1 MAHCLEITEDTLF
14 GVRLNILLIN
24 SGTEGLRRVFDGYV
38 PPPQLLR
45 FLNVKKYDIQR
56 LRQKRIINKS
66 QWDKLYP
73 AVGSPASKNFD
84 ISLLYVLLRNV
95 CGMPA
100 PATGWDA
107 KPSPMDHSIEAAVKM
122 IHWYRNECYGHAMM
136 VEVDESSF
144 NSSWKEISDAVKRL
158 GEDSSRVENLKAT
171 PLFASNCIERLAKF
185 DFSGEVL
192 SYASEH
198 HPGTREWVFSH
209 VENWFQDRTSDSRV
223 LIITGNAGMGK
234 SVIAAQLCS
243 KMKGRQLLGGMHFCQ
258 HNNQRRRKPA
268 LMLQSLARH
277 LCDNLPGF
285 KDILTGQLTSLN
297 TTDLSNMNVEEL
309 FTHVLQEPTN
319 MMADPEVNI
328 LLVVDALDE
337 CEYEGRNELLDV
349 IKTQFHKLPSWIKFV
364 ITGRPE
370 NEMVDKLAHLKPFI
384 LDRLDENNEKDIE
397 LFFEDSLKRLLPN
410 TKIEQNVRRFVS
422 QAEGLMLYAHFFIKF
437 VEDHKGTLTPTDVTD
452 IFPRGLTSVYE
463 GYFDRLQ
470 TDLGVGEGP
479 FFNFLSSLAAARS
492 PLPVTMTSR
501 ILGLCCDIEDSSSQ
515 FQKMSV
521 SISSLLPI
529 RDGCIDV
536 FHKSIVDW
544 LSCPELYGRHR
555 FTVDLT
561 RGDVVLSEECEKTYK
576 SIKGRRDVL
585 VDYTSEEKYALQH
598 GTYHLI
604 AFAQLDGSQKG
615 NLFRHACSLELL
627 YAKLQSKACDVFSV
641 IEELQSIRPVLKL
654 PSVDSKEVDDCITCL
669 RRHPYVLM
677 ENPKMIFQFLVNEA
691 KSEAISLEACAV
703 MQQTKY
709 QLPLR
714 LEVVNRTQTL
724 DPVITEFRCKTNV
737 NCCDVLNHG
746 ERSLLVC
753 GCAEGFIH
761 MFSLETGREL
771 WSCQGD
777 EIDIW
782 TTEEERCNYCV
793 FVPQHGAV
801 VHGRFD
807 KALTFGGESK
817 ELFPGNKHTFID
829 SCISQDRKKM
839 VTRQTHVTSN
849 LMVWKLDKG
858 ELLAV
863 LEQPIEGITC
873 CTFSVDE
880 QYIISGSFDKGV
892 SLWDMNVSGYNCQQN
907 AFSNKQPLMV
917 DCLAG
922 LEGNSQFV
930 IVNSLKK
937 QSLTF
942 CELVADAFESSVTR
956 NVNLGSAH
964 RSLGAS
970 SCGDCLYVCG
980 ESHHLH
986 CPGLPF
992 SVRIAPISKRTSWA
1006 YAKEVDS
1013 ERVLL
1018 RDRDTVYMCRTLE
1031 NTTSTEMTDRGV
1043 QAISFSADGGHVYVL
1058 SKEGMSVYEASSG
1071 RFLRGNPSIRA
1082 KSFALSPNE
1091 ESILIQTEDR
1101 FELWSC
1107 NLQQQVKSL
1116 EHPIT
1121 PQSFF
1126 GYVDNN
1132 LVLFLSRTGDIQV
1145 WNLNEL
1151 TLQEAKNTKRSLIE
1165 CCDIFVFSGKA
1176 NDNGVS
1182 HYLLLCCDRHGG
1194 LTLHDTA
1201 KAHIITRCVPK
1212 TQIVKCC
1219 KYSPDGRSIAT
1230 GHIDGSLQLWD
1241 GRLLEL
1247 KKRLSCDDSLLKG
1260 CGYLVQ
1266 DLGDVVATVSD
1277 SGTLS
1282 VWDAFPRLMNELG
1295 FMNFESNIRG
1305 IATSPVTAQV
1315 CVALE
1320 DKIVILNVH
1329 RPEFD

>member
-56 LRQKRIINKS
+56 LRKKRIINKS

-95 CGMPA
+95 CGMPT

-144 NSSWKEISDAVKRL
+144 DSSWKDISDAVKRL

-337 CEYEGRNELLDV
+337 CECEGRNELLDV

-515 FQKMSV
+515 FQKMSG

-544 LSCPELYGRHR
+544 LSCPELYGHHR

-561 RGDVVLSEECEKTYK
+561 RGNVVLSEECEKTYK

-585 VDYTSEEKYALQH
+585 VDYTSEARRE
-598 GTYHLI
+598 TS
-604 AFAQLDGSQKG
+604 FVM
-615 NLFRHACSLELL
+615 HA
-627 YAKLQSKACDVFSV
+627 AW
-641 IEELQSIRPVLKL
+641 
-654 PSVDSKEVDDCITCL
+654 
-669 RRHPYVLM
+669 
-677 ENPKMIFQFLVNEA
+677 
-691 KSEAISLEACAV
+691 
-703 MQQTKY
+703 
-709 QLPLR
+709 
-714 LEVVNRTQTL
+714 
-724 DPVITEFRCKTNV
+724 
-737 NCCDVLNHG
+737 NCY
-746 ERSLLVC
+746 
-753 GCAEGFIH
+753 
-761 MFSLETGREL
+761 MP
-771 WSCQGD
+771 
-777 EIDIW
+777 
-782 TTEEERCNYCV
+782 NY
-793 FVPQHGAV
+793 
-801 VHGRFD
+801 
-807 KALTFGGESK
+807 
-817 ELFPGNKHTFID
+817 
-829 SCISQDRKKM
+829 
-839 VTRQTHVTSN
+839 
-849 LMVWKLDKG
+849 
-858 ELLAV
+858 
-863 LEQPIEGITC
+863 
-873 CTFSVDE
+873 
-880 QYIISGSFDKGV
+880 
-892 SLWDMNVSGYNCQQN
+892 
-907 AFSNKQPLMV
+907 
-917 DCLAG
+917 
-922 LEGNSQFV
+922 
-930 IVNSLKK
+930 
-937 QSLTF
+937 
-942 CELVADAFESSVTR
+942 
-956 NVNLGSAH
+956 
-964 RSLGAS
+964 
-970 SCGDCLYVCG
+970 
-980 ESHHLH
+980 
-986 CPGLPF
+986 
-992 SVRIAPISKRTSWA
+992 
-1006 YAKEVDS
+1006 
-1013 ERVLL
+1013 
-1018 RDRDTVYMCRTLE
+1018 
-1031 NTTSTEMTDRGV
+1031 
-1043 QAISFSADGGHVYVL
+1043 
-1058 SKEGMSVYEASSG
+1058 
-1071 RFLRGNPSIRA
+1071 RA
-1082 KSFALSPNE
+1082 K
-1091 ESILIQTEDR
+1091 R
-1101 FELWSC
+1101 
-1107 NLQQQVKSL
+1107 
-1116 EHPIT
+1116 
-1121 PQSFF
+1121 
-1126 GYVDNN
+1126 
-1132 LVLFLSRTGDIQV
+1132 
-1145 WNLNEL
+1145 
-1151 TLQEAKNTKRSLIE
+1151 
-1165 CCDIFVFSGKA
+1165 
-1176 NDNGVS
+1176 
-1182 HYLLLCCDRHGG
+1182 
-1194 LTLHDTA
+1194 
-1201 KAHIITRCVPK
+1201 
-1212 TQIVKCC
+1212 
-1219 KYSPDGRSIAT
+1219 
-1230 GHIDGSLQLWD
+1230 
-1241 GRLLEL
+1241 
-1247 KKRLSCDDSLLKG
+1247 
-1260 CGYLVQ
+1260 
-1266 DLGDVVATVSD
+1266 
-1277 SGTLS
+1277 
-1282 VWDAFPRLMNELG
+1282 
-1295 FMNFESNIRG
+1295 
-1305 IATSPVTAQV
+1305 ATSS
-1315 CVALE
+1315 
-1320 DKIVILNVH
+1320 
-1329 RPEFD
+1329 R